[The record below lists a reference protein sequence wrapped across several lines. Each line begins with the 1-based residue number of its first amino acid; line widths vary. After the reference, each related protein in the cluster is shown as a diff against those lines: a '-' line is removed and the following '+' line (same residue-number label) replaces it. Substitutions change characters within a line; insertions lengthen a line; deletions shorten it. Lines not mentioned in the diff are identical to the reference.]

1 MIPLTLKQ
9 IADIVGGTTFG
20 DESQI
25 INSAP
30 VFDSP
35 LKVHSFW
42 HLLGKIL
49 MVTISLM
56 MRYHMAQQD

>member
-9 IADIVGGTTFG
+9 IADIVGGSTFG

-30 VFDSP
+30 VFDSR
-35 LKVHSFW
+35 LAVK
-42 HLLGKIL
+42 G
-49 MVTISLM
+49 SLFLALVGENSDG
-56 MRYHMAQQD
+56 HDFIDN